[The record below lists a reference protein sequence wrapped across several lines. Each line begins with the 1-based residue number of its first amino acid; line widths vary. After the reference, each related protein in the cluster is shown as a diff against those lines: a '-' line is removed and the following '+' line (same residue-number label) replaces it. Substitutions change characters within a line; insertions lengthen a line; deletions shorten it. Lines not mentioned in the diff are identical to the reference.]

1 MSTDDQLK
9 WKSVTQ
15 STGDD
20 GGVTLSQQLDNF
32 QFITYNKGI
41 YNSYLK
47 NERISK
53 ARQKKNVYLREK
65 TKKLEAMLLNKG
77 QQLNKAA
84 SEKVKD
90 APFDPDFWFR
100 MEPGLDQPK
109 MKLPE

>member
-41 YNSYLK
+41 YNSYL
-47 NERISK
+47 
-53 ARQKKNVYLREK
+53 
-65 TKKLEAMLLNKG
+65 
-77 QQLNKAA
+77 
-84 SEKVKD
+84 
-90 APFDPDFWFR
+90 
-100 MEPGLDQPK
+100 
-109 MKLPE
+109 